1 MARVNPDITPDL
13 LYSIELSKQNQ
24 ATASEEIATGRK
36 LNQLS
41 DDPSAAAELVQ
52 TNAQSSENDQFIQN
66 TDDIQSRFQ
75 VADSTLNTAV
85 QVMNSAI
92 SLAIEGSSGT
102 VSSANQQAIAQ
113 QVLGLQ
119 QQMLSLANTSYQGTY
134 LFAGTDVTT
143 QPFAQGSSGAVVY
156 NGNNSTAS
164 AQIANGQSVNLNV
177 PGSQLF
183 QNGSGSVFQSLNDL
197 YNALQSGTG
206 VSTAATEVQQAFD
219 QLNSQRVFYGN
230 VLNQLQANETFLN
243 QESVNLTQEQTN
255 IAGADITQ
263 AATDLSQSET
273 AEQAVTAATAQIL
286 QMPTLMSYLQP

>member
-1 MARVNPDITPDL
+1 
-13 LYSIELSKQNQ
+13 
-24 ATASEEIATGRK
+24 
-36 LNQLS
+36 
-41 DDPSAAAELVQ
+41 
-52 TNAQSSENDQFIQN
+52 
-66 TDDIQSRFQ
+66 
-75 VADSTLNTAV
+75 
-85 QVMNSAI
+85 
-92 SLAIEGSSGT
+92 
-102 VSSANQQAIAQ
+102 
-113 QVLGLQ
+113 
-119 QQMLSLANTSYQGTY
+119 
-134 LFAGTDVTT
+134 
-143 QPFAQGSSGAVVY
+143 
-156 NGNNSTAS
+156 
-164 AQIANGQSVNLNV
+164 VNLNV